1 MGKSYSYYM
10 DSIKPT
16 ELSYGL
22 LAYGL
27 FAEKLPPIFSSVEFC
42 DWAKKNKTLIKSE
55 PREYIYYE
63 SIRNVNIPRQLGIP
77 NPFSYACLCFT
88 LERYWTDLQKY
99 FREITE
105 SHAHKISRIHIR
117 KKFCNESLFEM
128 NYKNLNDDGDPIR
141 KLSIGKK
148 YVVKSDITSCYPS
161 IYSHSISWALLGKDE
176 AKKKAVT
183 SIFGLI

>member
-1 MGKSYSYYM
+1 
-10 DSIKPT
+10 
-16 ELSYGL
+16 
-22 LAYGL
+22 
-27 FAEKLPPIFSSVEFC
+27 
-42 DWAKKNKTLIKSE
+42 
-55 PREYIYYE
+55 
-63 SIRNVNIPRQLGIP
+63 
-77 NPFSYACLCFT
+77 
-88 LERYWTDLQKY
+88 
-99 FREITE
+99 
-105 SHAHKISRIHIR
+105 
-117 KKFCNESLFEM
+117 M

>member
-88 LERYWTDLQKY
+88 LERYWTDLQ
-99 FREITE
+99 
-105 SHAHKISRIHIR
+105 
-117 KKFCNESLFEM
+117 
-128 NYKNLNDDGDPIR
+128 
-141 KLSIGKK
+141 
-148 YVVKSDITSCYPS
+148 
-161 IYSHSISWALLGKDE
+161 
-176 AKKKAVT
+176 
-183 SIFGLI
+183 